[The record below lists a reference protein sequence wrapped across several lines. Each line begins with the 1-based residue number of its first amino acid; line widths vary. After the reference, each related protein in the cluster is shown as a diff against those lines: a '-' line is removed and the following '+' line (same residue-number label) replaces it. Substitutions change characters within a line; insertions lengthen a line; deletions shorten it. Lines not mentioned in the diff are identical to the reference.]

1 MSLKT
6 VHIIFIVSATAVSFL
21 LGLWA
26 LIRGVADASGA
37 MVGIG
42 LIALACGVGLV
53 LYGITFWRKIREIV

>member
-26 LIRGVADASGA
+26 LIRGVSDASGA

-42 LIALACGVGLV
+42 LIALVCGVGLV